1 MKEKFE
7 IAITSKGQTVIPK
20 KVRKMLGIEAGTK
33 LILEIKDKD
42 LILKVKPKDPLKALL
57 ELRGKIKFSRKELDE
72 MMKRSK
78 REWSKL

>member
-7 IAITSKGQTVIPK
+7 IAITSKGQIVIPK